1 MKEKEKKEIG
11 NGVKIILGIIVL
23 VWIGF
28 LVIYIFNPFG
38 IFGERIE
45 KPIVIEDAEKELNP
59 TPDKENETK
68 NDETTEDETV
78 KPFSNTYTVDSLK
91 SNSIISS
98 TLKKEDYNFVKFE
111 KNHNMET
118 LYYKVNISI
127 EDGDLVAINKDNN
140 KATFS
145 FKNAE
150 NFIQGKDS
158 SLSVDG
164 ERLYVITEDGKLYY
178 TAQPGKGSFTDVIK
192 GLRENDNLNKMFTL
206 FDYPEKV
213 VDVYYYYD
221 TYSASRYVEP
231 VVETESGKFIGIDTY
246 TGKLTEYVD

>member
-28 LVIYIFNPFG
+28 LVIYVFNPFE
-38 IFGERIE
+38 IFGKRID
-45 KPIVIEDAEKELNP
+45 KPIVIEDSEKELKP
-59 TPDKENETK
+59 TPDK
-68 NDETTEDETV
+68 DEESKTDEITE
-78 KPFSNTYTVDSLK
+78 KSFSNTYTVDSLK
-91 SNSIISS
+91 SDSTISN
-98 TLKKEDYNFVKFE
+98 TLNKDDYYFIKLE
-111 KNHNMET
+111 KNYKMET

-145 FKNAE
+145 FKNADS
-150 NFIQGKDS
+150 FIQGKDS

-164 ERLYVITEDGKLYY
+164 ERLYVITTDGKFYY
-178 TAQPGKGSFTDVIK
+178 TSQPGKGSFADVLK
-192 GLRENDNLNKMFTL
+192 SLKENDKLNNMFTL

-213 VDVYYYYD
+213 VDVYYYYNSLSSSK
-221 TYSASRYVEP
+221 YIEP

-246 TGKLTEYVD
+246 TGKLTEYVE